1 MGRKLACK
9 DYLWAMNIWRIA
21 LIAERNKYDFTKEND
36 TKQSFSF
43 LFIMEGL
50 MEQYYMISD
59 AAKEVNVE
67 THVLRYWEEELALPI
82 KRNDLGH
89 RYYTE
94 EDVECFRQIKTMK
107 ERGLQLKAIKVIL
120 KDGTLTMLDEGKQEL
135 EQVDTEKTGY
145 ELVKESEEEKS
156 RRMQYLLQEML
167 KDAVRAN
174 NEALVQDIKEAVI
187 KELDYQ
193 FRARE
198 EREEELDKKWE
209 QRNEDYYK
217 RIDEL
222 LRKKVRK
229 KPIFNKKIQK

>member
-1 MGRKLACK
+1 
-9 DYLWAMNIWRIA
+9 
-21 LIAERNKYDFTKEND
+21 
-36 TKQSFSF
+36 
-43 LFIMEGL
+43 
-50 MEQYYMISD
+50 MEQYYLISD

-89 RYYTE
+89 RYYTS

-120 KDGTLTMLDEGKQEL
+120 KDGTLTMLDEEKQEL
-135 EQVDTEKTGY
+135 AYAEEGRGY
-145 ELVKESEEEKS
+145 ELLQEAPDEKT

-167 KDAVRAN
+167 KEAVRVN
-174 NEALVQDIKEAVI
+174 NEALVKDIKDAVI

-198 EREEELDKKWE
+198 EHEEEMERRWE
-209 QRNEDYYK
+209 ARSEAHYR

-222 LRKKVRK
+222 LRTKVKKKLSFPTKAK
-229 KPIFNKKIQK
+229 KRENA

>member
-1 MGRKLACK
+1 
-9 DYLWAMNIWRIA
+9 
-21 LIAERNKYDFTKEND
+21 
-36 TKQSFSF
+36 
-43 LFIMEGL
+43 

-67 THVLRYWEEELALPI
+67 THVLRYWEEELSLPI

-94 EDVECFRQIKTMK
+94 EDVERFRQIKTMK

-120 KDGTLTMLDEGKQEL
+120 KDGTLTMLDEEKAEVSIL
-135 EQVDTEKTGY
+135 EERTGY
-145 ELVKESEEEKS
+145 ELVKESAEDKS
-156 RRMQYLLQEML
+156 KRMQYLLQEML
-167 KDAVRAN
+167 KDAVRVN
-174 NEALVQDIKEAVI
+174 NEALVQEIKEAVI

-198 EREEELDKKWE
+198 EHEEEMDRKWE
-209 QRNEDYYK
+209 QRSEEHYK

-222 LRKKVRK
+222 LRKKVKSRPLFGK
-229 KPIFNKKIQK
+229 KVQKG

>member
-1 MGRKLACK
+1 
-9 DYLWAMNIWRIA
+9 
-21 LIAERNKYDFTKEND
+21 
-36 TKQSFSF
+36 
-43 LFIMEGL
+43 

-89 RYYTE
+89 RYYTD
-94 EDVECFRQIKTMK
+94 EDVECFRQIKSMK

-120 KDGTLTMLDEGKQEL
+120 KDGTLTMLDEE
-135 EQVDTEKTGY
+135 
-145 ELVKESEEEKS
+145 KESYDLVNESSEEKS
-156 RRMQYLLQEML
+156 RRMRYLLQEML

-198 EREEELDKKWE
+198 EHEEELERKWE
-209 QRNEDYYK
+209 LRSEEHYK

-222 LRKKVRK
+222 LRKKVK
-229 KPIFNKKIQK
+229 KKITFSGKCKKKENA

>member
-1 MGRKLACK
+1 
-9 DYLWAMNIWRIA
+9 
-21 LIAERNKYDFTKEND
+21 
-36 TKQSFSF
+36 
-43 LFIMEGL
+43 

-67 THVLRYWEEELALPI
+67 AHVLRYWEEELSLPI
-82 KRNDLGH
+82 KRNELGH
-89 RYYTE
+89 RYYTG
-94 EDVECFRQIKTMK
+94 EDVERFRQIKSMK

>member
-1 MGRKLACK
+1 
-9 DYLWAMNIWRIA
+9 
-21 LIAERNKYDFTKEND
+21 
-36 TKQSFSF
+36 
-43 LFIMEGL
+43 
-50 MEQYYMISD
+50 MEQYYLISD

-120 KDGTLTMLDEGKQEL
+120 KDGTLTMLEEGKQEFGL
-135 EQVDTEKTGY
+135 SEDKQSY
-145 ELVKESEEEKS
+145 ELVKESSEDKTK
-156 RRMQYLLQEML
+156 RMQYLLQEML

-198 EREEELDKKWE
+198 EHEEEMERRWE
-209 QRNEDYYK
+209 QRSEEHYK

-222 LRKKVRK
+222 LRKKTK
-229 KPIFNKKIQK
+229 KKLAFPKKAPK

>member
-1 MGRKLACK
+1 
-9 DYLWAMNIWRIA
+9 
-21 LIAERNKYDFTKEND
+21 
-36 TKQSFSF
+36 
-43 LFIMEGL
+43 
-50 MEQYYMISD
+50 MEQYYLISD

-94 EDVECFRQIKTMK
+94 EDVECFRQIKSMK

-120 KDGTLTMLDEGKQEL
+120 KDGTLTMLDEGKQEMSIV
-135 EQVDTEKTGY
+135 EEKQSY
-145 ELVKESEEEKS
+145 ELVKESSEDKTK
-156 RRMQYLLQEML
+156 RMQYLLQEML

-198 EREEELDKKWE
+198 EHEEEMERKWE
-209 QRNEDYYK
+209 QRSEEHYK
-217 RIDEL
+217 RIDDL
-222 LRKKVRK
+222 LRKKTKRK
-229 KPIFNKKIQK
+229 PLFTKKVQKG

>member
-1 MGRKLACK
+1 
-9 DYLWAMNIWRIA
+9 
-21 LIAERNKYDFTKEND
+21 
-36 TKQSFSF
+36 
-43 LFIMEGL
+43 

-120 KDGTLTMLDEGKQEL
+120 KDGTLTMLDEDKQEL
-135 EQVDTEKTGY
+135 GLVEEKHSY
-145 ELVKESEEEKS
+145 ELVKESSEEKTK
-156 RRMQYLLQEML
+156 RMQYLLQEML

-198 EREEELDKKWE
+198 EHEEEMERKWE
-209 QRNEDYYK
+209 QRSEEHYK

-222 LRKKVRK
+222 LRKKVKRK
-229 KPIFNKKIQK
+229 PLFTKKATTAFSESRSD

>member
-1 MGRKLACK
+1 
-9 DYLWAMNIWRIA
+9 
-21 LIAERNKYDFTKEND
+21 
-36 TKQSFSF
+36 
-43 LFIMEGL
+43 
-50 MEQYYMISD
+50 MEQYYLISD

-94 EDVECFRQIKTMK
+94 EDVERFRQIKTMK

-120 KDGTLTMLDEGKQEL
+120 KDGTLTMLDEEKQEL
-135 EQVDTEKTGY
+135 SCAEEKQHY
-145 ELVKESEEEKS
+145 ELVQESSEEKT

-167 KDAVRAN
+167 KEAVRVN

-198 EREEELDKKWE
+198 EHEEEMERKWE
-209 QRNEDYYK
+209 QRSEEHYK

-222 LRKKVRK
+222 LRKKVK
-229 KPIFNKKIQK
+229 KKLDFPQKAKKRENA